1 MKAAI
6 YYGPGNLKVEEIER
20 PKAGDRGIV
29 VKVRAAGICGSDLH
43 PYKQAWERYKTG
55 IALGHE
61 WAGDVVEV
69 GPKVT
74 DVKVGD
80 RVWATALLPDFTCD
94 ACKRQAYFQ
103 CPNIKVGGLEFH
115 GGFAEYVWAPVIIP
129 NLNLFKLPASM
140 SYQDGALIEPV
151 AVGTGL
157 VKKAEPQ
164 ASDVVAI
171 LGAGIIGLGALARF
185 RDVGISRIIV
195 SDVSEK
201 RLRVARELGADILV
215 NPTKEDIIKRVMKE
229 TNNRGADIVVEA
241 AGRPVTFLQ
250 SIDMVRP
257 DGKIMVVATYEES
270 FMFNPSLARPGM
282 PMTSLVRKAVR
293 MFGCYA
299 GDMPS
304 SFELLKAG
312 KIKASQVISH
322 TFPLNKIKEAFETQ
336 MNSQESVKVMIE
348 P

>member
-6 YYGPGNLKVEEIER
+6 YYGPGDMKIEEIAR
-20 PKAGDRGIV
+20 PKAGERGMV
-29 VKVRAAGICGSDLH
+29 VKVRASGICGSDLH

-69 GPKVT
+69 GPKAP

-80 RVWATALLPDFTCD
+80 RVWATGFQPCFECEW
-94 ACKRQAYFQ
+94 CKKEQYRL
-103 CPNIKVGGLEFH
+103 CPKRKAAGLEIN
-115 GGFAEYVWAPVIIP
+115 GGFAEYVSVPVILI
-129 NLNLFKLPASM
+129 NQNVFKLTKSM
-140 SYQDGALIEPV
+140 SYQDGALVEPI

-164 ASDVVAI
+164 LSDVVVI
-171 LGAGIIGLGALARF
+171 QGAGIIGLGALAKF
-185 RDVGISRIIV
+185 KDLGIPKAIV

-201 RLRVARELGADILV
+201 RLKVAKELGADILV
-215 NPTKEDIIKRVMKE
+215 NPKNEDLIKRVMKE
-229 TNNRGADIVVEA
+229 TANQGADIVVEA
-241 AGRPVTFLQ
+241 AGKPITFLQ

-257 DGKIMVVATYEES
+257 EGKIMVVATYEES

-282 PMTSLVRKAVR
+282 PMTSLVRKAIH
-293 MFGCYA
+293 MIGCYRA
-299 GDMPS
+299 DTPS

-312 KIKASQVISH
+312 KVKASQVVSH
-322 TFPLNKIKEAFETQ
+322 VYPLEKIKEAFEMQ
-336 MNSQESVKVMIE
+336 MNAQESIKVMIE